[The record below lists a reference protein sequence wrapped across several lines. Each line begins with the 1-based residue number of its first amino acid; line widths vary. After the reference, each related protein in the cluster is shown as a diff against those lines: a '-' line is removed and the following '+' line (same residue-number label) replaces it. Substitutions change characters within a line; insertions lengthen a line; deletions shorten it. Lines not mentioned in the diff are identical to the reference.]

1 MFCQI
6 NGRCYLERENMEKI
20 YCIIGATSEIGMAY
34 MRKINEQNEKSTILA
49 IHFGGKDELEK
60 LNQELKNV
68 TMDYIQCDLSKAE
81 DVAKAIESI
90 KEKYGTPT
98 HFLHLAARKFEYVK
112 FSKFNWENVLCDLEI
127 QVHSFAEFMKAFLPM
142 MAKQKY
148 GKVVAMLSSVTK
160 GVPPKYLAGYT
171 LTKYALLGLINSLV
185 AEYKEKG
192 ITINAV
198 SPTMVETRFLSN
210 IDECIVEMTAVNSGM
225 KRNVKIDEVVGAI
238 EYLMSDKAEYI
249 NGLNLPLTGGDIL

>member
-90 KEKYGTPT
+90 KEKYGSPT

-112 FSKFNWENVLCDLEI
+112 FSKFN
-127 QVHSFAEFMKAFLPM
+127 
-142 MAKQKY
+142 
-148 GKVVAMLSSVTK
+148 
-160 GVPPKYLAGYT
+160 
-171 LTKYALLGLINSLV
+171 
-185 AEYKEKG
+185 
-192 ITINAV
+192 
-198 SPTMVETRFLSN
+198 
-210 IDECIVEMTAVNSGM
+210 
-225 KRNVKIDEVVGAI
+225 
-238 EYLMSDKAEYI
+238 
-249 NGLNLPLTGGDIL
+249 